1 MTAREHTSQVI
12 DWIRQRTDS
21 VILFYSAGK
30 DSIALLDMV
39 APRFRRVICVYMY
52 FVKGMRHINKYI
64 EWSRLRYPNVE
75 FHEVPHW
82 NLTYL
87 LRGGAYCQRRDD
99 VRLMRLKDVAE
110 SCRIRFGVEWCLYGM
125 KQSDNMARRIML
137 RGKDYELQAIQPK
150 TRNAYP
156 LSMWGNSEVLAYIR
170 QRRLPEPVR
179 YSVRGKSQGLTFNED
194 CFLWLR
200 ENYPDDLAEIL
211 EAFPQAGVIL
221 YMADRRKDNNL

>member
-30 DSIALLDMV
+30 DSIALLDLV
-39 APRFRRVICVYMY
+39 APRFRSVVCVYMY
-52 FVKGMRHINKYI
+52 LVKGMRHIGKYI

-82 NLTYL
+82 NLTHL

-99 VRLMRLKDVAE
+99 VKLMRFKDVAE
-110 SCRIRFGVEWCLYGM
+110 SCRLRFGVDWCLYGM
-125 KQSDNMARRIML
+125 KQSDNMNRRIML

-156 LSMWGNSEVLAYIR
+156 LSMWGNNEVLAYIR
-170 QRRLPEPVR
+170 QNRLPEPVR
-179 YSVRGKSQGLTFNED
+179 YSIRGKSQGLMLNED

-200 ENYPDDLAEIL
+200 ENYPDDLRRII
-211 EAFPQAGVIL
+211 EAFPQSEVIL
-221 YMADRRKDNNL
+221 YKADHREGNN